1 MTLFLSGLL
10 LIFEY
15 VFVKTMDD
23 KMQKHFQQNEYY
35 WQLKRYD
42 N

>member
-1 MTLFLSGLL
+1 MTLLLSSLI
-10 LIFEY
+10 LIFENI
-15 VFVKTMDD
+15 FVKTMDD

>member
-1 MTLFLSGLL
+1 MTLLLSGLIL
-10 LIFEY
+10 TFEY
-15 VFVKTMDD
+15 IFVKTMED